1 MSGKLRVS
9 KEFLSL
15 SQKLTAAL
23 CQALKKKA
31 LVRGMRGA
39 VCPVPGTTAS
49 RGADVEGADRED
61 GSVAR
66 AWVVRVTSQGVRD
79 TLGGQQPWRLAAT
92 LESWLCCFL
101 RLVMKRKL

>member
-15 SQKLTAAL
+15 SQKLRAAL
-23 CQALKKKA
+23 CQALKKEA
-31 LVRGMRGA
+31 LVRGMLGA
-39 VCPVPGTTAS
+39 VCPVPGT
-49 RGADVEGADRED
+49 DVEEADRQD

-66 AWVVRVTSQGVRD
+66 AWVAQVTSQGVRD
-79 TLGGQQPWRLAAT
+79 TLGGQWPWRLAAT

>member
-15 SQKLTAAL
+15 SQKLRAAL
-23 CQALKKKA
+23 CQALKKEA
-31 LVRGMRGA
+31 LVRGMLGA
-39 VCPVPGTTAS
+39 VCPVPGT
-49 RGADVEGADRED
+49 DVEGADRED

-66 AWVVRVTSQGVRD
+66 AWVAQVTSQGVRD
-79 TLGGQQPWRLAAT
+79 TLGGQRPWRLAAT